1 MGYTVN
7 ARSDIYNVPSVRD
20 FTASTVMTSLII
32 LVFAVCL
39 AAATTWLTTKG
50 YDAHIHHQAMRTA
63 IILPMII
70 APLCTGIVGYQ
81 SVSNHRRMLEVS
93 RLART
98 DEMTGLAN
106 RRAFMHA
113 ANAQFELTDFE
124 YSGLSVLI
132 IDLDHFKQVNDAHG
146 HDAGDEVLIHASQ
159 QIANASPK
167 DSFVARLGGE
177 EFAVLMPYESVA
189 QLHQHAEAI
198 RQRVGSEPCHYQG
211 KTIHVSAS
219 LGVGIAN
226 ARDSVS
232 SVLSRA
238 DNALYEAKDNGRNRF
253 VVAA

>member
-1 MGYTVN
+1 MNV
-7 ARSDIYNVPSVRD
+7 RSDIYNVPSVRD
-20 FTASTVMTSLII
+20 FTASTVMTSVII
-32 LVFAVCL
+32 LVFSVCL
-39 AAATTWLTTKG
+39 AVGTTWFTTKG
-50 YDAHIHHQAMRTA
+50 YDAHIHHQALRTA
-63 IILPMII
+63 FILPLII

-81 SVSNHRRMLEVS
+81 SVNNHRRMLEVS

-113 ANAQFELTDFE
+113 ANAQFGITDFD

-132 IDLDHFKQVNDAHG
+132 IDLDHFKQVNDVHG
-146 HDAGDEVLIHASQ
+146 HDAGDEVLIQASHK
-159 QIANASPK
+159 IANAAPPNSL
-167 DSFVARLGGE
+167 VARLGGE
-177 EFAVLMPYESVA
+177 EFAVLMPYDNVLE
-189 QLHQHAEAI
+189 LHQHAEAI
-198 RQRVGSEPCHYQG
+198 RQRVGAEPCHYQG
-211 KTIHVSAS
+211 KHIHVSAS

-238 DNALYEAKDNGRNRF
+238 DNALYEAKDKGRNRF

>member
-1 MGYTVN
+1 MN
-7 ARSDIYNVPSVRD
+7 ARSDIYNVPSVHD
-20 FTASTVMTSLII
+20 FTASTVMTSVLI
-32 LVFAVCL
+32 LVFALCL
-39 AAATTWLTTKG
+39 ALAATWITTRG
-50 YDAHIHHQAMRTA
+50 YDAHIHHQAMLTA
-63 IILPMII
+63 IILPLII
-70 APLCTGIVGYQ
+70 VPLCTGIVGYQ

-93 RLART
+93 RLAKT

-113 ANAQFELTDFE
+113 ANAQFESTDFD

-132 IDLDHFKQVNDAHG
+132 IDLDHFKQVNDVHG
-146 HDAGDEVLIHASQ
+146 HDAGDEVLIHASA
-159 QIANASPK
+159 QIAKAAPS
-167 DSFVARLGGE
+167 DSLVARLGGE

-189 QLHQHAEAI
+189 ELHQHAEAI
-198 RQRVGSEPCHYQG
+198 RQRVGSKPCNYQG
-211 KTIHVSAS
+211 KSIPVSAS

-238 DNALYEAKDNGRNRF
+238 DNALYEAKDRGRDRF

>member
-1 MGYTVN
+1 
-7 ARSDIYNVPSVRD
+7 
-20 FTASTVMTSLII
+20 MTSLII

-39 AAATTWLTTKG
+39 AAATTWFTTKG

-113 ANAQFELTDFE
+113 ANAQFEATDFE

-146 HDAGDEVLIHASQ
+146 HDAGDEVLIQASQ
-159 QIANASPK
+159 QITNASPK

-189 QLHQHAEAI
+189 QLHQRAEAI
-198 RQRVGSEPCHYQG
+198 RQQVGSEPCHYQG
-211 KTIHVSAS
+211 KRIHVSAS